1 MPQIAQHNDPHFRE
15 RYWVRWAKFT
25 VDILALQISLFLGW
39 YLRKA
44 LTPWFPLDILR
55 QHFFNLSIG
64 MLLIPV
70 GYWLVRLYP
79 GYGLSTVERLRRRVR
94 ATFVFFMAFITWDFL
109 LNHYTRP
116 RGILIAAFGVAL
128 ILPPIIQVAF
138 RKILIHL
145 NLWGTPVIILGAGM
159 TGEHVVRT
167 LEKDTELGFKPIAI
181 LDDDSTKWGTDIA
194 GIPISGGL
202 HKASEYIDK
211 VHCVMLAIP
220 GAGRERLI
228 ELVRHLPFF
237 NVIIIPDLIGLQ
249 SLWVETRDLGGIIGL
264 EIQKNL
270 LLRRNIYLKRLMDYL
285 LGVPLFLMS
294 LPILAAFA
302 IWIMVISPGNP
313 IYCQIR
319 EGRGGRKFK
328 VWKLRTMH
336 HHAEKL
342 LHDYLASNPEA
353 KVEWHQFF
361 KLRQDPRI
369 LPVVGNLLR
378 KTSLDELPQFWNV
391 LSGEMSLVGPRPFP
405 HYHLEQFNDDF
416 RRMRRSV
423 MPGITGLWQ
432 VTARSEGNLT
442 VQENLDSYYIRNWS
456 IWLDL
461 YLLAKTI
468 LVVVRGK
475 GAY

>member
-1 MPQIAQHNDPHFRE
+1 MPPQAQHHDPYFRE
-15 RYWVRWAKFT
+15 RYWVRWAKFF
-25 VDILALQISLFLGW
+25 VDLLALQISFILGW
-39 YLRKA
+39 YIRKS
-44 LTPWFPLDILR
+44 LIPWLPLDIEHQSYFDLA
-55 QHFFNLSIG
+55 IG

-94 ATFVFFMAFITWDFL
+94 ATFVFFMSFITWDFL
-109 LNHYTRP
+109 FNHSGRP
-116 RGILIAAFGVAL
+116 RGILIATFVIAL
-128 ILPPIIQVAF
+128 ILPPIIQVFF
-138 RKILIHL
+138 RKILISL
-145 NLWGTPVIILGAGM
+145 NLWGTPVIILGAGL

-167 LEKDTELGFKPIAI
+167 LLQNAELGFKPIAL
-181 LDDDSTKWGTDIA
+181 LDDDESKWGTDIA
-194 GIPISGGL
+194 GIPIVGGL
-202 HKASEYIDK
+202 NKVTDYIEK
-211 VHCVMLAIP
+211 VQCVMLAIP
-220 GAGRERLI
+220 GAGRERLV
-228 ELVRHLPFF
+228 ELVRQLPFF
-237 NVIIIPDLIGLQ
+237 NVIMVPDLIGLQ
-249 SLWVETRDLGGIIGL
+249 SLWVEARDFGGIIGL

-270 LLRRNIYLKRLMDYL
+270 LLRRNVYLKRFMDYF
-285 LGVPLFLMS
+285 LGLPLFIMS
-294 LPILAAFA
+294 LPVLATFAVWIIL
-302 IWIMVISPGNP
+302 VSPGNP
-313 IYCQIR
+313 FYCQVR
-319 EGRGGRKFK
+319 EGRYGRKFK

-336 HHAEKL
+336 KHAEKL
-342 LHDYLASNPEA
+342 LHEYLENNPDA
-353 KVEWHQFF
+353 KNEWSQFF
-361 KLRQDPRI
+361 KLRHDPRI